1 MKNKQRVIIVVLCIV
16 NKLKRND
23 NLITA
28 VGLRLR
34 QLREARDLSQEKV
47 LFQTDIHLSRIENGY
62 KNITFGTLLEL
73 CNAYEITLREFFDGL
88 EYDKPG
94 TDQ

>member
-1 MKNKQRVIIVVLCIV
+1 M
-16 NKLKRND
+16 NKLKRNEK
-23 NLITA
+23 LIAA

-62 KNITFGTLLEL
+62 KNITFGTLIEL
-73 CNAYEITLREFFDGL
+73 CCTYGISLREFFDGL
-88 EYDKPG
+88 EYDKP
-94 TDQ
+94 